1 MVRGSQVMSEYGEPL
16 SWEVEGGLDAKETVR
31 LCGCGKSKNKPY
43 CDQTHNMVD
52 FEGDETADTEPIA
65 SREKTFLP
73 NGIFL
78 YSCYSWPEQT
88 I

>member
-1 MVRGSQVMSEYGEPL
+1 MSEYGEPL

-31 LCGCGKSKNKPY
+31 LCGCGKSKKKPY